1 MKKMKI
7 VAAAAALLGS
17 TSAFAGVTGNV
28 GAFSEYLFRGV
39 EQTTGT
45 PAVQGGV
52 DLATDSG
59 FYVGAWISNTN
70 FAAVSATGSQ
80 VSYETDV
87 YGGYAF
93 KLGSVGVDLGALYY
107 YYRDDTALNTL
118 EFYAGLTI
126 GALSV
131 KGFVTD
137 DYFGTDE
144 GGLYLTAS
152 AAIPLSDTLT
162 LTPQVGSSSGDGPKA
177 FFGNNPGSGAPDG
190 EYIDYSLT
198 LAKSLD
204 NGFTFSLAVV
214 GTDLD
219 TTVYANDKEK
229 VVLGLKKSF
238 DL

>member
-1 MKKMKI
+1 MKKMKF
-7 VAAAAALLGS
+7 VVAAAALLGS
-17 TSAFAGVTGNV
+17 TSAAAGVTANV
-28 GAFSEYLFRGV
+28 GAYTEYLFRGV
-39 EQTTGT
+39 EQTGGT
-45 PAVQGGV
+45 AVQGGI
-52 DLATDSG
+52 DLATESG
-59 FYVGAWISNTN
+59 FYLGTWISNTS
-70 FAAVSATGSQ
+70 FAPVSPTGQ
-80 VSYETDV
+80 TVSYETDV

-93 KLGSVGVDLGALYY
+93 KLGGVGVDLGALYY
-107 YYRDDTALNTL
+107 YYRDDTAYNTL
-118 EFYAGLTI
+118 EFYAGLTMGI
-126 GALSV
+126 VTV

-162 LTPQVGSSSGDGPKA
+162 LTPQIGSSSGDGPEV
-177 FFGNNPGSGAPDG
+177 FFGNDPVSGTPDG

-198 LAKSLD
+198 LTKTLD
-204 NGFTFSLAVV
+204 NGFTFSMAVI

-219 TTVYANDKEK
+219 TDLFPSDKEK